1 MKFINILKNIIKKED
16 SRMKFEFIA
25 NEWLEYKRNSIKKST
40 YGNYLYIIEKY
51 LNTKFGEKNVE
62 KIINY
67 NDFVQ
72 ELSNRL
78 SPKTIR
84 DITNVLKAIL
94 AYYEEEYGVK
104 LNKKKIR
111 LPKQEKKKL
120 QILTSREKQK
130 LENYCIKED
139 TLKNLGILICLNTGM
154 RIGEICALKWENIDL
169 EEKNIYIKHTLQ
181 RVYNKKNGKTKVI
194 IDTPKSACSVRSIP
208 INKKIYEILKPLKRK
223 YTKKT
228 FLLTGLEEKY
238 IEPRSYQNT
247 FKEILKDCK
256 IKKYKFHTLRHTFST
271 NCIEIG
277 MDIKTLS
284 EILGHASVEITL
296 NKYVHSSQK
305 LMKKYLEKL

>member
-181 RVYNKKNGKTKVI
+181 RVYNKKM
-194 IDTPKSACSVRSIP
+194 VR
-208 INKKIYEILKPLKRK
+208 RK
-223 YTKKT
+223 
-228 FLLTGLEEKY
+228 L
-238 IEPRSYQNT
+238 
-247 FKEILKDCK
+247 
-256 IKKYKFHTLRHTFST
+256 
-271 NCIEIG
+271 
-277 MDIKTLS
+277 
-284 EILGHASVEITL
+284 
-296 NKYVHSSQK
+296 
-305 LMKKYLEKL
+305 